1 MNNDVITDK
10 EEIKILSRYRLEKQ
24 HEEYMYTYLNNGNTY
39 IEYLLLGNTVMK
51 ITPKQQEVLSKLT
64 FT

>member
-39 IEYLLLGNTVMK
+39 IEYLLLGNAVMK